1 MADETVLVAGSR
13 DACGTGASRRL
24 RRDGKLPGIVYGQ
37 GNEPRAI
44 AFDAHDFE
52 QMLRHHSSD
61 NVILDL
67 QLDDKKKSQKV
78 LLREVQRDP
87 ISGHVVHAD
96 FVEIKMTEKL
106 HVTAAVE
113 LVGDPVGVTQGGGML
128 DHSLRDIEIECFPAD
143 MVEKVEVDVANL
155 DVGESILIKDIV
167 VDPKLTILTDGEV
180 AVACVLAPRVEAEP
194 AAAVAEGEEAA
205 EGEQKEGE
213 EKEAEPAQ
221 EQA

>member
-44 AFDAHDFE
+44 AFDAHGFE

-67 QLDDKKKSQKV
+67 QLDGKKKSQKV

-106 HVTAAVE
+106 HVTASVE

-128 DHSLRDIEIECFPAD
+128 DHLLRDIEIECFPAD
-143 MVEKVEVDVANL
+143 MVEKVEVDVTNL

-167 VDPKLTILTDGEV
+167 VGPKLTILTDGEV
-180 AVACVLAPRVEAEP
+180 AVACVLAPRVEAAP
-194 AAAVAEGEEAA
+194 ADAEEGEEAA

-213 EKEAEPAQ
+213 EKEAEADQ